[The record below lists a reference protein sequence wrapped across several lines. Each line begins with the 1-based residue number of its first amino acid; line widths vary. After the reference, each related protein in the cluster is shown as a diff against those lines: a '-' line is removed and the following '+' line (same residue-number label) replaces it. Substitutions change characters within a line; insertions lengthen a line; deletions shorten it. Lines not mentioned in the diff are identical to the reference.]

1 MTKSLQRP
9 SDKAGWAAALARADD
24 RVASRK
30 IAMNGRLLAVADGQ
44 GAKVA
49 SKVVTGPPAAR
60 LVLPTAIFLLG
71 LSGLFILP
79 DHLTYAGSSALVA
92 GLIGLGLYLPLVAL
106 RELPLNA
113 AGLAGLGAYLFAFYA
128 ADGGLSNNLFGILV
142 ALLGVMALSVAG
154 GLASLVV
161 TGLYFAVAS
170 LVVQI
175 GLEKVVFSVGSL
187 TGGAA
192 GRSVYQPGGIGFLNT
207 QRSIY
212 LVVGGI
218 CAICTFAVWRLKRSR
233 TVANWIMTGH
243 QPDGA
248 SAAGI
253 RRWAQKLVIF
263 ALSGLL
269 IGIAGCLS
277 AFTNGTPPPPIT
289 FNVIWSV
296 IYLAIPVASGLRNI
310 SSLWLV
316 AAGFTALPII
326 LESRSI
332 DPNLLS
338 GAILAFAL
346 IAAQSGDK
354 VAARI
359 KRMRQGTVATV
370 AAEAETLSAEQAV
383 AVVGVDE
390 AAVRE
395 IVLPDRVR
403 PTRALVGE
411 EVSVTF
417 GGIRAV
423 DHVSVRVGPGQ
434 RIGIVGANGAGK
446 TTLFNAL
453 TGYVPLAHG
462 TVHLGEE
469 DITHMPAYARAR
481 GGLGRT
487 FQLPRLADILTVRQ
501 NIAVGQ
507 GEGLKD
513 VSERSEYLMAR
524 LGLIPLAD
532 IPIAVVPFGSRRK
545 VEIVRALVRHPQVLM
560 VDEPVS
566 GLEDHEV
573 SELIDVL
580 LDLQAD
586 EGWGILVIEHDLRFI
601 KGIAEYLMVMED
613 GQVLTDGPI
622 NDVLADE
629 RVRRVY
635 LGEVAAV

>member
-9 SDKAGWAAALARADD
+9 RDKAGWAAALARADA
-24 RVASRK
+24 RVESRK
-30 IAMNGRLLAVADGQ
+30 LAGNKRLLAAASTNGQ
-44 GAKVA
+44 AAKQ
-49 SKVVTGPPAAR
+49 VTTSRAGR
-60 LVLPTAIFLLG
+60 LAFPTLVFAIGFWA
-71 LSGLFILP
+71 LFGLP
-79 DHLTYAGSSALVA
+79 DHLTYAGSTALA
-92 GLIGLGLYLPLVAL
+92 YGLIGLGLYLPLAAL

-113 AGLAGLGAYLFAFYA
+113 AGLAGLGAYLFAYVA
-128 ADGGLSNNLFGILV
+128 ADGGFANFQGIAV
-142 ALLGVMALSVAG
+142 AILAVVGLSVIG
-154 GLASLVV
+154 GMASLVV

-170 LVVQI
+170 LVVQV
-175 GLEKVVFSVGSL
+175 GLEKVVFSIGDL
-187 TGGAA
+187 TGGAS

-212 LVVGGI
+212 LVTGLV
-218 CAICTFAVWRLKRSR
+218 ALTASAAVWKLKKSR

-243 QPDGA
+243 QPEGA

-253 RRWAQKLVIF
+253 RRWAQKLIIF
-263 ALSGLL
+263 GLSGLI
-269 IGIAGCLS
+269 IGIGGCLM
-277 AFTNGTPPPPIT
+277 AFVNGTPPPIIQ
-289 FNVIWSV
+289 FNVVYSV
-296 IYLAIPVASGLRNI
+296 IFLAIPVASGLRDI
-310 SSLWLV
+310 ASLWVV
-316 AAGFTALPII
+316 AAVFTALPII
-326 LESRSI
+326 LEPYGI

-338 GAILAFAL
+338 GGILATAL
-346 IAAQSGDK
+346 IASQSRD
-354 VAARI
+354 AISARI
-359 KRMRQGTVATV
+359 KALRQRNV
-370 AAEAETLSAEQAV
+370 AAIAAESEALSADEAV
-383 AVVGVDE
+383 AVVGE
-390 AAVRE
+390 AAVKVRE
-395 IVLPDRVR
+395 VVLPDTIR

-423 DHVSVRVGPGQ
+423 DNVSVRVGPGQ
-434 RIGIVGANGAGK
+434 RVGIVGANGAGK

-462 TVHLGEE
+462 TVHLGDQ
-469 DITHMPAYARAR
+469 DITHMPPYARAR
-481 GGLGRT
+481 AGLGRT

-507 GEGLKD
+507 GEGMKD
-513 VSERSEYLMAR
+513 VSERSDYLMAR
-524 LGLIPLAD
+524 LGLTPLAD

-573 SELIDVL
+573 EELIHVL
-580 LDLQAD
+580 LDIQAD
-586 EGWGILVIEHDLRFI
+586 EGWGILLIEHDLRFI

-613 GQVLTDGPI
+613 GVVLTDGPI

-635 LGEVAAV
+635 LGEVTSV